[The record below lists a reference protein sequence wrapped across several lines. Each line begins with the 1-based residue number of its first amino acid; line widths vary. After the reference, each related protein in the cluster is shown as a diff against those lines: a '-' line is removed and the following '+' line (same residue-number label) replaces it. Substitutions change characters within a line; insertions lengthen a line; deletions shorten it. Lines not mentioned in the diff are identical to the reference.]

1 MAEMRDVAQSGALPV
16 ETNRL
21 VRNTFILL
29 SMVLGV
35 AAVGAG
41 VGLFSGI
48 TWGIGMWIAFMVVFI
63 GGPFLLNAIKN
74 GQTAIIATF
83 VWAGLVGFL
92 LSPLVSAYLAMP
104 GGSSIVL
111 NALVTTAV
119 LFVALAGY
127 AVVSKRDFSFM
138 GGSTIPVADRLDL
151 DGNPLPIAA
160 DPNGFLTSHGDG
172 KGRFLDLNPR
182 IGRPNYY
189 ANVAG
194 RNPARAVVVL
204 GVLAFAVATVF
215 GALGGGS
222 YGDDPELDRL
232 YDACAAGDG
241 WSCDEL
247 YWQSPLNSEYEEFG
261 DTCGFRFPPQE
272 VYCEGNI

>member
-1 MAEMRDVAQSGALPV
+1 MAEMRDVARSGALPV
-16 ETNRL
+16 ESNRL

-83 VWAGLVGFL
+83 AWAGLVGFL
-92 LSPLVSAYLAMP
+92 PSPLVSAYLAMP
-104 GGSSIVL
+104 GGSAIVL

-138 GGSTIPVADRLDL
+138 GG
-151 DGNPLPIAA
+151 
-160 DPNGFLTSHGDG
+160 FL
-172 KGRFLDLNPR
+172 
-182 IGRPNYY
+182 
-189 ANVAG
+189 VAG
-194 RNPARAVVVL
+194 ALVVL
-204 GVLAFAVATVF
+204 VAIVANLFLAIPMLSVVISAVAVMLMCGFILYDTSRLIHEPNANPIMITVSLF
-215 GALGGGS
+215 ASITVLFLHLLNLFS
-222 YGDDPELDRL
+222 FLSGDD
-232 YDACAAGDG
+232 
-241 WSCDEL
+241 
-247 YWQSPLNSEYEEFG
+247 
-261 DTCGFRFPPQE
+261 
-272 VYCEGNI
+272 